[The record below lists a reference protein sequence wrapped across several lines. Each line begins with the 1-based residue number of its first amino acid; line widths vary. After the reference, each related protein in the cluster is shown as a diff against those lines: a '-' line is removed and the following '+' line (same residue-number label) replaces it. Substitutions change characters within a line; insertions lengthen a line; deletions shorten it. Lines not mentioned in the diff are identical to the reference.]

1 MSLSS
6 LFLLANICYKRKF
19 ANGGRFYLHKEAQ
32 SAQNAQTEVKSQKY
46 LKDSICTKVI
56 LFAQIRFFLHKGDE
70 I

>member
-1 MSLSS
+1 M
-6 LFLLANICYKRKF
+6 
-19 ANGGRFYLHKEAQ
+19 GRFYLHKEAQ